1 MEIVVKVIAVGI
13 IGTILCLIIGKNT
26 PELAICLAICTAVVL
41 VAYAMGVFSGVI
53 DFIEQIVEA
62 SGLSSAIINPVLKT
76 AAIGILTKL
85 ACDVCK
91 DAGQGTIA
99 SAVELAGVAAALY
112 VALPLMRTVFR
123 MIEELL

>member
-1 MEIVVKVIAVGI
+1 MEIIVKAIAVGI
-13 IGTILCLIIGKNT
+13 IGTILCLVIGKNT
-26 PELAICLAICTAVVL
+26 PELAICLAICTGIAL

-53 DFIEQIVEA
+53 EFIEQIAEA
-62 SGLSSAIINPVLKT
+62 AGLSSAVVNPVLKT
-76 AAIGILTKL
+76 SAIGILTKL
-85 ACDVCK
+85 SCDICK
-91 DAGQGTIA
+91 DAGQGAIA